1 MSAPTPSDI
10 RGGAAASA
18 APVVL
23 TAGFDF
29 FPVIKLAFGAKPGGG
44 GGAAVCGDAPAV
56 SNASE
61 LGGVSGG
68 GDGIG
73 ATSRLA
79 IPPAG
84 GGVVDDGT
92 GDAASVCFG
101 GASEVATA
109 GFDDAAVLRSAAAA
123 AAAAAAVGWPSSM
136 VEARFSAD
144 SNVST
149 VSLDRFG
156 RRTTFDAAA
165 AATVAA
171 DGSTSFSPASAA
183 SAALRTVLHDTGKK
197 SCLCAP

>member
-23 TAGFDF
+23 TAGFDL
-29 FPVIKLAFGAKPGGG
+29 FPDIKLAFGAKPGGG

-101 GASEVATA
+101 GAREVATA
-109 GFDDAAVLRSAAAA
+109 GFDDAAVLRSAAAV
-123 AAAAAAVGWPSSM
+123 AAAAVGWPSWM

-144 SNVST
+144 SNDST